1 MKMKRKIYGELLQ
14 WKKRD
19 AAKCALLIDGARRV
33 GKSWIVE
40 EFARNEY
47 EQHLVLDF
55 TKAGKDIRSLFND
68 YLDDLDTFF
77 SLLQAYSKV
86 KLVEKNSLVIFDEVQ
101 SFPRARE
108 AIKHLVADG
117 RYHYVETG
125 SLISIRQNVKDIL
138 IPSEEM
144 HIRMYPMDFEE
155 FLWATGN

>member
-1 MKMKRKIYGELLQ
+1 MKRKIYEELLQ

-40 EFARNEY
+40 EFAKSEY
-47 EQHLVLDF
+47 KQHLVIDF
-55 TKAGKDIRSLFND
+55 TKASQEIRSLFND
-68 YLDDLDTFF
+68 YLDDLNTFF

-86 KLVEKNSLVIFDEVQ
+86 KLVKGNSLVIFDEVQ

-117 RYHYVETG
+117 RYQIGRAHV
-125 SLISIRQNVKDIL
+125 
-138 IPSEEM
+138 
-144 HIRMYPMDFEE
+144 
-155 FLWATGN
+155 